1 MNIIFDIGRVLS
13 SFRWRECC
21 EDLGFTAETVEL
33 FGSRLVNNPRW
44 NGFDLSIE
52 DPKVLIEKY
61 AELFPDHKEEYK
73 LFWENTDN
81 MADQYDYSENWL
93 KTLKNRGHKIYL
105 LSNYPEFMF
114 KSHSRKW
121 GFLKYTDGRTV
132 SFEHHIMKPDQ
143 RIYQLL
149 IDRYSLD
156 PSKCVFTDDRP
167 ENIEGAEN
175 VGIHGILFEGYEKTS
190 AALDKYI
197 DSIEKTNKNI

>member
-21 EDLGFTAETVEL
+21 EDLGFSQEIIEA
-33 FGSRLVNNPRW
+33 FGTRLVNNPRW

-61 AELFPDHKEEYK
+61 AEVFPEYEREYK

-81 MADQYDYSENWL
+81 MADQYGYSENWL
-93 KTLKNRGHKIYL
+93 KILKDRGHRIYL

-114 KSHSRKW
+114 KAHSRKW

-132 SFEHHIMKPDQ
+132 SYEQHIMKPAPA
-143 RIYQLL
+143 IYRQL
-149 IDRYSLD
+149 IDKYSLD
-156 PSKCVFTDDRP
+156 TAECVFTDDRP
-167 ENIEGAEN
+167 ENIVGAEN

-190 AALDKYI
+190 AEIDRYI
-197 DSIEKTNKNI
+197 EDFQKNK